1 MDVQSVFHCQEEIN
15 IALVAYSGGFVFCAG
30 PSRHQ
35 SLLLTLVHRLLVL
48 VVEGAQMEL
57 LQTF

>member
-1 MDVQSVFHCQEEIN
+1 MFHCQEEIN

-30 PSRHQ
+30 PARHQ